1 MKLFAEVVA
10 QNRAAIEGAGGV
22 VTDWRGQPAKLGGQ
36 IVAAANR
43 KILDEALVSLRRS
56 AL

>member
-1 MKLFAEVVA
+1 
-10 QNRAAIEGAGGV
+10 
-22 VTDWRGQPAKLGGQ
+22 VTDWRGQTPSLGGQ

-43 KILDEALVSLRRS
+43 TILDQALVSLKRS

>member
-1 MKLFAEVVA
+1 V
-10 QNRAAIEGAGGV
+10 IEGAGGV
-22 VTDWRGQPAKLGGQ
+22 ITDWRGNPAQLGGQ